1 MTRELRRLL
10 GTPLYWLLFLG
21 AVAFGGGLAWLQR
34 RYRPG
39 AYWIFI
45 DQFWDSAT
53 RSLAVKSQRTN
64 NKYRCLD
71 NW

>member
-1 MTRELRRLL
+1 MFDL
-10 GTPLYWLLFLG
+10 GGDTLMAQVLTDVIIANTKG
-21 AVAFGGGLAWLQR
+21 DGKG
-34 RYRPG
+34 
-39 AYWIFI
+39 
-45 DQFWDSAT
+45 DHFWGSAT